1 MSDSPQ
7 PHQRAFF
14 ALVFAFFV
22 NFLGYAFIVPILP
35 SWQTQFALNA
45 TQATLLVSLWAV
57 PLFFFGPLTG
67 RITDRFGAGRTVLV
81 SLVLL
86 TGSSCLYIVATNEWF
101 SRPFLLLAVA
111 RLIHGASGATIM
123 TAGLAAASQLW
134 PTRFGE
140 QAGKLL
146 GVAAIGGLFGP
157 VLGGLLFTWGEG
169 MAFMVLAGVTFA
181 VVPVVFLAAN
191 EIGGPS
197 KGISGTVSIRVF
209 FTDPILFRVG
219 VLLAI
224 TTVATGALEA
234 GVPLFLNDTLGFS
247 SAQIGGVLLV
257 MVLMQGIGS
266 VVWGRLVDRKGPT
279 RYMLVGWTVV
289 VLSLMGVGVSG
300 ALFSGDVAVLVMI
313 CLLGAFQFSIAAAQ
327 IPMLPMIDTAT
338 TRALGEGNP
347 GLAFGAFGAA
357 WAAGTILGPLLVG
370 PVFDLFGSWSIA
382 LGGLAV
388 PALAALA
395 LTWSNRDDLKE
406 CYEEEIS
413 KRHVGSS

>member
-7 PHQRAFF
+7 PHRRAFF

-169 MAFMVLAGVTFA
+169 MAFMVLAGMTLA
-181 VVPVVFLAAN
+181 VVPVVFLAAA

-197 KGISGTVSIRVF
+197 KGISGTVSIGVF

-313 CLLGAFQFSIAAAQ
+313 FLLGAFQFSIAAAQ

-395 LTWSNRDDLKE
+395 LTWSNRDDLRE

>member
-7 PHQRAFF
+7 PHRRAFF

-169 MAFMVLAGVTFA
+169 MAFMVLAGMTLA
-181 VVPVVFLAAN
+181 VVPVVFLAAA
-191 EIGGPS
+191 EIGGSS
-197 KGISGTVSIRVF
+197 KGISGTVSIGVF

-313 CLLGAFQFSIAAAQ
+313 FLLGAFQFSIAAAQ

-395 LTWSNRDDLKE
+395 LTWSNRDDLRE